1 MCPPEYAEE
10 VLAVAPAIAA
20 LYVRIVVADYV
31 YHSRGAGFRLPVVSV
46 PNEADTVAVP
56 RLDNTE
62 DDVTSLNWAKTA
74 GGLNGIEEAGVSV
87 VDDKLRV
94 RGIHGLIVCDA
105 SVFPKCVSVPTA
117 LTCAALG
124 LACARDLL

>member
-31 YHSRGAGFRLPVVSV
+31 YHSRGAEFRLPVVSV

-56 RLDNTE
+56 RLDSTE

-87 VDDKLRV
+87 VDDK
-94 RGIHGLIVCDA
+94 GQIVD
-105 SVFPKCVSVPTA
+105 
-117 LTCAALG
+117 
-124 LACARDLL
+124 LAYVLDRYAVEEVLFHLLVAPRC